1 MPSKLSTPPFLEPS
15 KLSPQSMQKPLVSAM
30 KTSRL
35 TARVRTW
42 LKKVAPS
49 ADLEA
54 NTERRSHRV
63 SSTDKSGEKA
73 KAYANDTDEHT
84 PRVAKRAGEKPS
96 KVFAA
101 ETPFFS
107 AQNCN
112 SCMLH
117 QLESAT

>member
-1 MPSKLSTPPFLEPS
+1 
-15 KLSPQSMQKPLVSAM
+15 MQKPLVSAM

-42 LKKVAPS
+42 LKKGAPGT
-49 ADLEA
+49 DLEA
-54 NTERRSHRV
+54 NTERSHRV
-63 SSTDKSGEKA
+63 SSTAKSGEKA

-107 AQNCN
+107 AQNCS

-117 QLESAT
+117 QLEST